1 VNSAFASTM
10 NRVVVV
16 AIFAF
21 LWLPILVIFVV
32 SFDTSTFLRF
42 PPQGFTLDAYA
53 TVFSTPAF
61 VNGLWTSLIIAVFAT
76 AITLVVSTA
85 AALVFTRARFRGA
98 GAAQAFFLSPL
109 LVPNIVLGLAL
120 LLFFAPLGLTDGYL
134 GLVLAHVVLCI
145 PYAVRTIT
153 VSLTT
158 VDVSSEDAA
167 RVLGASRFVT
177 FRRVT
182 LPLIRPGIIAGG
194 VPQRLR
200 GHTAAGGAAGP
211 HGDPGRAGGGRPVGA
226 ADPVLARDRARDRAG
241 ARTQQDA
248 ALLAGRVLSPALAR
262 CAASGGRR
270 ARGRARSAA
279 PARRCC
285 RAGSCG

>member
-1 VNSAFASTM
+1 VNDALARTV
-10 NRVVVV
+10 NRIVVGAV
-16 AIFAF
+16 FAF

-61 VNGLWTSLIIAVFAT
+61 VNGLWTSLIVAVFAT
-76 AITLVVSTA
+76 TVTLVVSTA
-85 AALVFTRARFRGA
+85 AALVFTRYSFLGS
-98 GAAQAFFLSPL
+98 GAAQSLFLSPL

-145 PYAVRTIT
+145 PYAVRTIM

-158 VDVSSEDAA
+158 VDASSEDAA
-167 RVLGASRFVT
+167 RVLGASNFTT

-194 VPQRLR
+194 VLAFLVSFDEAIVSLFLSGFAVTPLPVALLDHMETQ
-200 GHTAAGGAAGP
+200 AGP
-211 HGDPGRAGGGRPVGA
+211 EV
-226 ADPVLARDRARDRAG
+226 
-241 ARTQQDA
+241 A
-248 ALLAGRVLSPALAR
+248 ALSVLLILFSLAIVLVIERVLGLSRTL
-262 CAASGGRR
+262 
-270 ARGRARSAA
+270 RS
-279 PARRCC
+279 
-285 RAGSCG
+285 